1 MLEIYIELLKNWLP
15 PPAGVF
21 SYYSLTLLCCYAIA
35 IAVRSY
41 VLELRGGY
49 GYGYF
54 GRLVLQPQ
62 GRGTVVGG
70 GWSVCISTCVGTRVE
85 ALSSC

>member
-1 MLEIYIELLKNWLP
+1 MLEIYIELLRNWLP

-49 GYGYF
+49 GYF
-54 GRLVLQPQ
+54 GLVD
-62 GRGTVVGG
+62 G
-70 GWSVCISTCVGTRVE
+70 GWSVYISTCVGTLVE
-85 ALSSC
+85 ALSSY